1 MNYLDS
7 AVTFVINIFFP
18 PQCVVCDIN
27 LKAGV
32 ICEPCFAKIPRFR
45 TLFCA
50 DCGARLPGMKK
61 ICHPDFPYVLGAA
74 GPYDGSLKLLVH
86 RLKFRSVRR
95 AAEPLAALIV
105 RYLGDISLD
114 TKKFIFIP
122 LPLSRKRRN
131 ERGFNQTEE
140 IARYIAKSLPI
151 SVRTDI
157 LRRHRNAKPQTSTS
171 SAHERRENILGCFS
185 VAEPGAILHKDVVL
199 LDDVTTSGATL
210 EEAARALKAAG
221 ARKIIGLAVAKA

>member
-7 AVTFVINIFFP
+7 VVTLALSILFP
-18 PQCVVCDIN
+18 PHCLVCDVN

-32 ICEPCFAKIPRFR
+32 ICEPCFEKIPRFR

-50 DCGARLPGMKK
+50 DCGARLPGTKK
-61 ICHPDFPYVLGAA
+61 ICHPDFPYILGAA
-74 GPYDGSLKLLVH
+74 GPYDGSLKILIH

-105 RYLGDISLD
+105 RYLEDIALD
-114 TKKFIFIP
+114 AKKFVFIP

-157 LRRHRNAKPQTSTS
+157 LARRRNAKPQTSTT
-171 SAHERRENILGCFS
+171 SAHERHENILGCFS
-185 VAEPGAILHKDVVL
+185 IAKPSAILHKDIII